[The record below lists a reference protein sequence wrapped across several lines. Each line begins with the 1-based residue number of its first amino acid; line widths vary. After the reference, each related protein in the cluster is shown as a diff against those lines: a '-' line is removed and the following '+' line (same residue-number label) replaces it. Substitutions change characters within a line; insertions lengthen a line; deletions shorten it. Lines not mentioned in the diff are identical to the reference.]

1 MVGFVRAD
9 RAAAAGCVPLAAAV
23 VAAVVPAPMAGLQSR
38 NGDEN
43 GQTGEKP
50 SPVTALGRADTAA
63 GWRRGGKP
71 REQPPAAGRPPQADV
86 VAVQRVSKGGA
97 GFRCG
102 QSCQRRQLRGR
113 TGRRGGMSGPVA
125 ARGGVA
131 RT

>member
-1 MVGFVRAD
+1 M
-9 RAAAAGCVPLAAAV
+9 AAV
-23 VAAVVPAPMAGLQSR
+23 PTPMAGLESR
-38 NGDEN
+38 NGDNN
-43 GQTGEKP
+43 GQVGEQTG
-50 SPVTALGRADTAA
+50 PVEGLGRADGAA

-86 VAVQRVSKGGA
+86 VAVQWVSKGGA

-113 TGRRGGMSGPVA
+113 TGWSGDVSGPVA